1 MSTRDS
7 LANNQDNQSTVIN
20 NLFEDY
26 YEDLPSAVMFDQT
39 TLMLA
44 SSVTAKSR
52 TQRNPL
58 KERKPILSETS
69 SSLLGL
75 KALIAQQSAYL
86 AHSKESSSLDTSE
99 VSVILDPSQT
109 SVSSSSSAKPSDLKP
124 SLKTTLSKLES
135 VVQAM
140 RVKSGK
146 DSSHHHQQDTTV
158 QSVNTT
164 MQTDRRQVE
173 SELKRLISKY
183 RNKN

>member
-1 MSTRDS
+1 VSTRDS

-52 TQRNPL
+52 TQRHPL

-69 SSLLGL
+69 TSLLGL

-109 SVSSSSSAKPSDLKP
+109 SVSSSSAKPSDLKP

>member
-1 MSTRDS
+1 

-52 TQRNPL
+52 TQRHPL
-58 KERKPILSETS
+58 KERQPILQETS
-69 SSLLGL
+69 TSLSGL
-75 KALIAQQSAYL
+75 KALIAHQSAYL
-86 AHSKESSSLDTSE
+86 AHSKESSSLDTSDI
-99 VSVILDPSQT
+99 SVILDPSHT
-109 SVSSSSSAKPSDLKP
+109 SVSSSAKPMGDVKP

-146 DSSHHHQQDTTV
+146 DSSHQQDTTV

>member
-26 YEDLPSAVMFDQT
+26 YEDLPSAVMFNQT

-69 SSLLGL
+69 TSLLGL

-109 SVSSSSSAKPSDLKP
+109 SVSSSAKPSDLKP